1 MDFDIMDIRGICVIC
16 LTILAVAA
24 LIIDGSMGET
34 LLVAISGFFGIIVG
48 WGFGKA
54 SVEGVEEDAEEVQES
69 GKSS

>member
-1 MDFDIMDIRGICVIC
+1 MNDIDIMDIRAVCVIC

-34 LLVAISGFFGIIVG
+34 ILVAVSGFFGTIIG

-54 SVEGVEEDAEEVQES
+54 STEEVAEDAKEV
-69 GKSS
+69 